1 MYIISEK
8 ARFLGDI
15 IAAVAAV
22 DEATADEALKL
33 IKFDYEVLP
42 AAFSLYDAI
51 KPGAAPVHDFAP
63 TNVSLEFDDLPGIR
77 GTWKRPLKR
86 LTLRWKSRWRRRDKS

>member
-42 AAFSLYDAI
+42 AALHPRRCYETGG
-51 KPGAAPVHDFAP
+51 GAGA
-63 TNVSLEFDDLPGIR
+63 
-77 GTWKRPLKR
+77 R
-86 LTLRWKSRWRRRDKS
+86 LRAQPMFRKNATFRKSGRS